1 MPNIKAL
8 TIEVS
13 ERSQQQGA
21 AGAWQDLTSQI
32 QAFTRDI
39 VTPSIK
45 QGVDVSAIVSGV
57 PSVFARADLFNHAL
71 GEIQTIRNNA
81 NSGLNQYYIN
91 LVDEWR
97 GLIACIALNNTA
109 IDVRRIDLAYSD
121 NKDIYTTAN
130 MYEPKGAFGN
140 MLMND
145 RSIWTGQGKARN
157 AQAKPFL
164 YIIKYNGQVVG
175 ATSPRSIFFTSVAY
189 DIVQQRPFVNP
200 ATHRFTDPLN
210 SSIPDNQLLN
220 LFAYV
225 DKLQQRISQLENYY
239 KNTDL
244 DYQHIKLELGTWH
257 GEILAEIKRRGLNV
271 NNASAL
277 PVQGFDVPFRFLN
290 YTEELYGYNGV
301 ITSAPDAQGLA
312 KAFKPED
319 LLLTN
324 SAEIA
329 RIWLPRD
336 YEDNKNLSDSL
347 PVYLLRAKINGSPR
361 YAYFSIPLSEQGL
374 QVFGENINILLGYA
388 NAGNNIDSRLDAEF
402 DEATSKLS
410 VRLTLT
416 ITDSTTG
423 NRKQKAIPIDYH
435 IKGIFGRNKD
445 VVVWPNFIA
454 QDWDRYF
461 LFSEMPHNVRQN
473 DCPYSAMPFCGEG
486 DDFHIINNY
495 EGHIDYL
502 AENGVAKAGGK
513 LLVVCDSRTASRQYK
528 YEIYESKN
536 PFKGVRL
543 TYMNGQEAGFV
554 LIHYSND
561 INAKDG
567 LPKDRLHY
575 THELQKATVGID
587 FGSTNTSVAYHE
599 INMTNAE
606 GLQFEDQ
613 RISLFS
619 ELGTKTN
626 DIPAERNV
634 LFFQNEEIYSNAIK
648 SILAIHDDQRL
659 PQGSDHNTATSEAI
673 QGGFPCFSSHL
684 PINSVTIDRMRLGFK
699 NGQSIVELVHNMKW
713 SDREED
719 KAHKQAFLSS
729 LLLHIYAELYVKD
742 YVPSDLRWS
751 YPSAMGYN
759 LMNQYSQIWQSL
771 NKVTPVTKDGA
782 KYELTVARI
791 PGINIQM
798 GNDNDPFG
806 SANTSNSNAPF
817 ASPFGSNNIFGG
829 DSNSFGENSNPFGG
843 SDNSF
848 VNSGNV
854 FGGSTDTASDGFRH
868 SPFSD
873 TQNASQ
879 QGANASAQGVG
890 FDNDP
895 FNDNVDSQTHIQE
908 KPLEL
913 EKGPFK
919 FDFKGIDTQKAM
931 TEACAVANYL
941 SYSINNTNELVF
953 CFDVGGST
961 TDISVIC
968 NDGDS
973 NKMLK
978 QNSIRFA
985 AQRLSAATKYVAKPF
1000 EQALQKICHNHN
1012 IKLLGFNDG
1021 ERLYSAETAPYYFEQ
1036 IVDQLSTQQ
1045 LTEFYQIIGTD
1056 CPQLYCVD
1064 LYITGLISYYAGQL
1078 AYKLVKEARK
1088 SEELPMYSENWRP
1101 IVKIVFAGKGSRIF
1115 EWLNAANSTTA
1126 LRYYTE
1132 MFCMGMGGES
1142 IVKGNLSGWPQFEL
1156 HTKQGNEVK
1165 FEVSKGLAK
1174 TTQTRL
1180 LITDNVLEIIG
1191 ENGFKLYN
1199 SATKEWTPLQS
1210 DDSITTD
1217 FMHSIGKCFSSPDV
1231 FDFRQT
1237 RFCNFASIYY
1247 KYVSGLF
1254 GTARLDI
1261 NKMTE
1266 GLQSMANINTYIK
1279 NLPEVQKAQ
1288 SKKKFDFVAPIIVLE
1303 GMKFYDEYLMDALY

>member
-8 TIEVS
+8 TIKVS
-13 ERSQQQGA
+13 ARSQQQGA

-39 VTPSIK
+39 ETPSIK
-45 QGVDVSAIVSGV
+45 AGVDVSAIVSGV

-109 IDVRRIDLAYSD
+109 ISVRRINLTYSD
-121 NKDIYTTAN
+121 DKDIYTTEN

-145 RSIWTGQGKARN
+145 RSIWTEQGKARN
-157 AQAKPFL
+157 DQPKPFL

-189 DIVQQRPFVNP
+189 DIEQQHPFVDP
-200 ATHRFTDPLN
+200 ATHRFTDPLH
-210 SSIPDNQLLN
+210 SSIPDDQLLN

-225 DKLQQRISQLENYY
+225 DKLQQRISQLEEYY

-244 DYQHIKLELGTWH
+244 DYQHIKLELGTWRD
-257 GEILAEIKRRGLNV
+257 EILAEIRHRGLNEDD
-271 NNASAL
+271 ASAL

-319 LLLTN
+319 LLLPN
-324 SAEIA
+324 NAEIA

-336 YEDNKNLSDSL
+336 YEDNKDLSNSL

-361 YAYFSIPLSEQGL
+361 YAYFSIPLSERGL

-388 NAGNNIDSRLDAEF
+388 NAGNDIDSRLDATF

-416 ITDSTTG
+416 ITDSATR
-423 NRKQKAIPIDYH
+423 NHKQKAIPIDYH

-454 QDWDRYF
+454 RNWERYF
-461 LFSEMPHNVRQN
+461 LYSEMPHNVRQN
-473 DCPYSAMPFCGEG
+473 DCPYSAVPFCGEG
-486 DDFHIINNY
+486 DDFHITTDY
-495 EGHIDYL
+495 EGHIDFL
-502 AENGVAKAGGK
+502 AENGVAKAGGE
-513 LLVVCDSRTASRQYK
+513 LRVVCDSRTASRQYK

-575 THELQKATVGID
+575 TRELKEATVGID

-599 INMTNAE
+599 KNMPNAE

-659 PQGSDHNTATSEAI
+659 PQGDDHDSALSEAV
-673 QGGFPCFSSHL
+673 QGGFPCFCRHL
-684 PINSVTIDRMRLGFK
+684 PIDSVTADRMRLSFK

-719 KAHKQAFLSS
+719 KAHKRAFLSS

-759 LMNQYSQIWQSL
+759 LLTQYNQIWQSL
-771 NKVTPVTKDGA
+771 TKVTPITKEGA
-782 KYELTVARI
+782 KYKLDVANI
-791 PGINIQM
+791 PGIIIQM

-806 SANTSNSNAPF
+806 NAGSSNSNDPF
-817 ASPFGSNNIFGG
+817 ASPFGNNDMFGG
-829 DSNSFGENSNPFGG
+829 GSNPFGG
-843 SDNSF
+843 GDNSF
-848 VNSGNV
+848 GNSGNT
-854 FGGSTDTASDGFRH
+854 FGESTETTSDGFGV
-868 SPFSD
+868 SPFGD
-873 TQNASQ
+873 VQGQTQQGVNASTQ
-879 QGANASAQGVG
+879 ESG
-890 FDNDP
+890 FDNSP
-895 FNDNVDSQTHIQE
+895 FNDNAATQTQSQE
-908 KPLEL
+908 KPLEP
-913 EKGPFK
+913 EKGPFM
-919 FDFKGIDTQKAM
+919 FDFKSIDTQKAM

-968 NDGDS
+968 SEGET

-985 AQRLSAATKYVAKPF
+985 AQRLSNATKYVAKPF

-1036 IVDQLSTQQ
+1036 IVDQLSTEQ

-1064 LYITGLISYYAGQL
+1064 LYITGLITYYAGQL
-1078 AYKLVKEARK
+1078 AYKLVKEARR
-1088 SEELPMYSENWRP
+1088 SDELPMYNDNWRP
-1101 IVKIVFAGKGSRIF
+1101 IIKIVFAGKGSRIF
-1115 EWLNAANSTTA
+1115 EWLNAANEQTA
-1126 LRYYTE
+1126 IRYYTE
-1132 MFCMGMGGES
+1132 MFCMGMGGEK
-1142 IVKGNLSGWPQFEL
+1142 ILKTNLAAWPKFDLQ
-1156 HTKQGNEVK
+1156 TKQGNEVK

-1174 TTQTRL
+1174 TIQTRL
-1180 LITDNVLEIIG
+1180 LITDNALEIIG

-1199 SATKEWTPLQS
+1199 SATREWAPLQS
-1210 DDSITTD
+1210 DDSITAD
-1217 FMHSIGKCFSSPDV
+1217 FMQSIGKCFSSPDA
-1231 FDFRQT
+1231 FNFQQT

-1247 KYVSGLF
+1247 KYVSGIF
-1254 GTARLDI
+1254 GATRLDTG
-1261 NKMTE
+1261 KMTE

-1279 NLPEVQKAQ
+1279 SLPEVQKAQ
-1288 SKKKFDFVAPIIVLE
+1288 SEKEFDFVAPIIVLE
-1303 GMKFYDEYLMDALY
+1303 GMKFYDQYLMDALH